1 MKKFVELTTKEITKN
16 SKYDL
21 KIKSTKEVEPFKGI
35 IGQDRAL
42 KAILSSM
49 QIMKKGF
56 NLYVSGSFGIG
67 KTDYVTS
74 VVKSLAEKMPVPNDY
89 CYIYNFDDPSTPLY
103 VELEA
108 GLGYELK
115 TDMNQFINRLLTEFS
130 TKLCGDT
137 YEKEKKDI
145 KARYDRMKQKILA
158 DFDKYT
164 FDQGFKIKYDKEGIS
179 FSPVFN
185 GNIIDENEFNKLSEN
200 DKNYFK
206 DKSPSIQQETL
217 KILKSLDS
225 IDTECEKTIAN
236 WETNLAT
243 FIGAQ
248 CIKDLKIKYKNNLK
262 LQNFFY
268 NIQSDIV
275 TNLDF
280 YKQYEEYV
288 KSKKM
293 NPTQCAQNSKQA
305 PRPQCPFDN
314 YKVNLIIDNDAS
326 SCAPIEICKN
336 PTYYELFGKLE
347 YENTPQGIKTNLMLL
362 KPGIIHKANGGFV
375 ILNIKDLANAMP
387 IWEAL
392 KRVIKNGEI
401 KIDATRDMNIN
412 ANLPTLVPEPIPITT
427 QFILIGNEMN
437 YRNLCKADPD
447 FKKLFKVKAEFEDTC
462 DKTEENINKLIGYMA
477 YVCLTND
484 LLPFNSDA
492 IEKVIDYSSQVA
504 GDSTKL
510 SSNHLAILDI
520 MIEAE
525 HLARKANKKIVN
537 GNDVLETIVIRKN
550 RYSLFNDNLSQMI
563 TDGSVMIST
572 SDKKVGQINGLTIIN
587 TGDCSFGKPVRITAN
602 TFVGKEGITNIEREV
617 SMSGTTHSKGV
628 FILSAYI
635 GEKYAQDFPLSLT
648 ASLCFEQLY
657 NGVDGDS
664 ASSTE
669 LYAILSSLSSIPIKQ
684 SIAVTGSVN
693 QKGEIQPI
701 GGVTEKIEGFF
712 SVCKERG
719 LDGSHGVLIPKQNV
733 RNLTLSKEV
742 IDAIDKGLFHIYPIS
757 TIDEGME
764 ILTDV
769 PFGMTDDGNYKEGTI
784 SYNVYNKLKKYAE
797 SSKLYK

>member
-1 MKKFVELTTKEITKN
+1 MKKFVELTTEEITKN
-16 SKYDL
+16 SNYNLD
-21 KIKSTKEVEPFKGI
+21 IKSTKEVTPYPGI

-42 KAILSSM
+42 KAIISSM

-67 KTDYVTS
+67 KTEYVTS
-74 VVKSLAEKMPVPNDY
+74 VVNNLAKDMPVPSDF
-89 CYIYNFDDPSTPLY
+89 CYIYNFDDPSSPLV

-108 GLGYELK
+108 GCGYELK
-115 TDMNQFINRLLTEFS
+115 TDMNQFVNKLLFEFS

-137 YEKEKKDI
+137 YEKEKRDI
-145 KARYDRMKQKILA
+145 RERYGKMKQKILA

-164 FDQGFKIKYDKEGIS
+164 FEQGFKIKYDKDGIS
-179 FSPVFN
+179 FSPVYN
-185 GNIIDENEFNKLSEN
+185 GNIIDETEFNKLSEN

-206 DKSPSIQQETL
+206 TKSPSIQEETL

-225 IDTECEKTIAN
+225 IDLEAEKTITQ
-236 WETNLAT
+236 WESNIAT
-243 FIGAQ
+243 FVSTQ
-248 CIKDLKIKYKNNLK
+248 CIKDLKVKYKNNLK

-275 TNLDF
+275 NNVEF
-280 YKQYEEYV
+280 YKQYEEYL
-288 KSKKM
+288 KSKK
-293 NPTQCAQNSKQA
+293 NTADVKQTFKSVY
-305 PRPQCPFDN
+305 PFEN
-314 YKVNLIIDNDAS
+314 YKVNLIIDNDATR
-326 SCAPIEICKN
+326 CAPIEICKN
-336 PTYYELFGKLE
+336 PTYYDLFGKLE
-347 YENTPQGIKTNLMLL
+347 YENTPQGIKTNLMML
-362 KPGIIHKANGGFV
+362 KPGIVHKANGGFV
-375 ILNIKDLANAMP
+375 ILNIKDIANAMP

-401 KIDATRDMNIN
+401 KIDATRDLNIN
-412 ANLPTLVPEPIPITT
+412 ANLPTLSPEPIPVTA
-427 QFILIGNEMN
+427 QFILIGNETN
-437 YRNLCKADPD
+437 YRNLCKIDPD

-462 DKTEENINKLIGYMA
+462 EKNDINIKKVIGYMA
-477 YVCLTND
+477 YVCESNK
-484 LLPFNSDA
+484 LLPFNKDA
-492 IEKVIDYSSQVA
+492 IEKVIDYSSYVA

-525 HLARKANKKIVN
+525 HVAKKNGKKSVN
-537 GNDVLETIVIRKN
+537 GSDVLDTIALRKN

-563 TDGSVMIST
+563 TDGSVIIST
-572 SDKKVGQINGLTIIN
+572 SDKMVGQINGLTIIN

-602 TFVGKEGITNIEREV
+602 TFVGKSGITNIEREV
-617 SMSGTTHSKGV
+617 AMSGTTHSKGV

-669 LYAILSSLSSIPIKQ
+669 LYAILSSLSGIPIKQ

-701 GGVTEKIEGFF
+701 GGVTEKIEGFY

-719 LDGSHGVLIPKQNV
+719 LDGSHGVLIPKQNIK
-733 RNLTLSKEV
+733 NLTLSKEV
-742 IDAIDKGLFHIYPIS
+742 LDSIDQGKFHIYPIS

-764 ILTDV
+764 LLTDT
-769 PFGMTDDGNYKEGTI
+769 PFGMAEDGKFKEGTI

-797 SSKLYK
+797 NSKMYN

>member
-1 MKKFVELTTKEITKN
+1 MRNKIELTADEITSSSNYKF
-16 SKYDL
+16 KF
-21 KIKSTKEVEPFKGI
+21 KSTKEVEPFCGI

-67 KTDYVTS
+67 KTEYVTS
-74 VVKSLAEKMPVPNDY
+74 VVNGLAKNMPIPNDY
-89 CYIYNFDDPSTPLY
+89 CYIYNFDDPSAPIY
-103 VELEA
+103 VELEP
-108 GLGYELK
+108 GMGYELK
-115 TDMNQFINRLLTEFS
+115 TDINQFINKLLLEFS
-130 TKLCGDT
+130 TRLSGDT

-145 KARYDRMKQKILA
+145 KERYEAMKQKIIS

-164 FDQGFKIKYDKEGIS
+164 FSQGFKIKYDKDGIS

-185 GNIIDENEFNKLSEN
+185 GNIINEKEFNNLSEN

-206 DKSPSIQQETL
+206 DKSPTIQEETL
-217 KILKSLDS
+217 KTLKSLDK
-225 IDTECEKTIAN
+225 IDIEAEKNIKQ

-243 FIGAQ
+243 FISTQ

-275 TNLDF
+275 NNVELF
-280 YKQYEEYV
+280 KQYEQYLKIKNKPEYQGRAMPKPV
-288 KSKKM
+288 M
-293 NPTQCAQNSKQA
+293 
-305 PRPQCPFDN
+305 PFEN
-314 YKVNLIIDNDAS
+314 YKVNLIIDNDSS
-326 SCAPIEICKN
+326 SCAPVEICKN

-375 ILNIKDLANAMP
+375 VLNIKDIANCMP

-412 ANLPTLVPEPIPITT
+412 ANLPTLIPEAIPITA
-427 QFILIGNEMN
+427 QFILIGNEEN
-437 YRNLCKADPD
+437 YRKLSKADPD

-462 DKTEENINKLIGYMA
+462 DKTELNINKLVGFISF
-477 YVCLTND
+477 VCETNK
-484 LLPFNSDA
+484 LLPFSREA
-492 IEKVIDYSSQVA
+492 VEKIVDYSSYVA
-504 GDSTKL
+504 GNRLKL
-510 SSNHLAILDI
+510 TSNRLEILDLI
-520 MIEAE
+520 IEAE
-525 HLARKANKKIVN
+525 HIARQSSKKLVGASEI
-537 GNDVLETIVIRKN
+537 LETISIRKN
-550 RYSLFNDNLSQMI
+550 RYSLFNDNFSDMI
-563 TDGSVMIST
+563 NDGSVIIST
-572 SDKKVGQINGLTIIN
+572 SGKEVGQINGLTIIN
-587 TGDCSFGKPVRITAN
+587 NGDCSFGKPVRITAN
-602 TFVGKEGITNIEREV
+602 TFMGKNGITNIEREV
-617 SMSGTTHSKGV
+617 AMSGTTHSKGV
-628 FILSAYI
+628 YILSAYI

-669 LYAILSSLSSIPIKQ
+669 LYAILSSLSGVPIKQ

-712 SVCKERG
+712 NVCKERG
-719 LDGSHGVLIPKQNV
+719 LDGTHGVLIPKQNV
-733 RNLTLSKEV
+733 KNLTLSDEILEEIK
-742 IDAIDKGLFHIYPIS
+742 KHKFHIYPIS
-757 TIDEGME
+757 TINEGME
-764 ILTDV
+764 ILTNV
-769 PFGMTDDGNYKEGTI
+769 EFGDTKEEDGKFKAGTI
-784 SYNVYNKLKKYAE
+784 SALVYEKLKRYAE
-797 SSKLYK
+797 NSKLYD